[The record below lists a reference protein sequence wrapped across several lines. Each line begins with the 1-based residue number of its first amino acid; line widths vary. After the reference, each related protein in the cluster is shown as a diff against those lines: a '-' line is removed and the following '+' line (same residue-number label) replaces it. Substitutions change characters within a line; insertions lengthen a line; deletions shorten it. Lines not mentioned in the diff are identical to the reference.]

1 MAAKAVGLVQV
12 VLAAA
17 GKELTAQAQVRTEQQ
32 ILAVAV
38 AVATPV

>member
-17 GKELTAQAQVRTEQQ
+17 DKEQTALAQARTEQQ
-32 ILAVAV
+32 IQAVAV
-38 AVATPV
+38 VLATPV

>member
-1 MAAKAVGLVQV
+1 MAAKVVGLAQV

-32 ILAVAV
+32 ILAAV
-38 AVATPV
+38 VVLATPV